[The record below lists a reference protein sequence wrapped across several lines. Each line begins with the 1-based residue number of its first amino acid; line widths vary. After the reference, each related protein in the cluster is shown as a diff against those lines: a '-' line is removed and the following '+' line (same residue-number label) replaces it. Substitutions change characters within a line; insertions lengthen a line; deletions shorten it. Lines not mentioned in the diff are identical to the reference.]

1 MIKLTDWIAAIP
13 PEDKT
18 IAYVG
23 EHESVTR
30 EFFLP
35 DLSYRE
41 YAFYLDVAFDLSTV
55 TTTAPP
61 RTIQTTQQTTTEKI
75 NAEGATVSSTAN
87 INKESYTDQNIT
99 VDCNAETDIAPLAKL
114 VQEDGIRLVWTVL
127 GQQTQLPGLL
137 RATLRAVGPNGEIKK
152 SAMMLFTVAQ
162 SVDASPAAPIS
173 LSEHEQ
179 MEQAMVQ
186 AFEQA
191 AQEKIDEMIDNAK
204 EWADNVHGVY
214 VGSGDMPEGAVI
226 QIDPE
231 GEAILLDNA
240 MSDDS
245 ENVPKTK
252 VVKAYVDK
260 VAKESTSYPGCFYR
274 TVNGVT
280 EWLNPP
286 MMSAKEYRTVERH
299 RGKPVYV
306 QEFSIGA
313 LPNATYKTYNTYVG
327 NVDRIL
333 CVSLATQNVSNNRTY
348 AYAATDTKCYVGED
362 PAEYMYISIDAPKDS
377 SGENG
382 FVTVKY
388 TKTTDS
394 AG

>member
-30 EFFLP
+30 EFFLS

-41 YAFYLDVAFDLSTV
+41 YAFYLDLAFDLSTV
-55 TTTAPP
+55 TTVEKP
-61 RTIQTTQQTTTEKI
+61 REIQTTQQTTTEKV
-75 NAEGATVSSTAN
+75 NADGTTVSATAN
-87 INKESYTDQNIT
+87 INKESYTDQDVI
-99 VDCNAETDIAPLAKL
+99 VDCKAKTDIAPLAKL
-114 VQEDGIRLVWTVL
+114 VREDGIRLVWTVL
-127 GQQTQLPGLL
+127 SQQTQLPGLL
-137 RATLRAVGPNGEIKK
+137 RATLRAVGPNGEVKK
-152 SAMMLFTVAQ
+152 SAMMLFVVAP
-162 SVDASPAAPIS
+162 SVGASPAAPIP
-173 LSEHEQ
+173 LTEHEQ

-186 AFEQA
+186 AFEYA
-191 AQEKIDEMIDNAK
+191 AQEKIEEMIDDAK

-214 VGSGDMPEGAVI
+214 VGSGEMPAAAVV

-231 GEAILLDNA
+231 GEAMTLDNV
-240 MSDDS
+240 MSDIS
-245 ENVPKTK
+245 EGVAKNK
-252 VVKAYVDK
+252 VVKAYVDTL
-260 VAKESTSYPGCFYR
+260 AKESTSYAGCFYR

-286 MMSAKEYRTVERH
+286 MLTGKEYRTVERN

-306 QEFSIGA
+306 QEFAVGA

-333 CVSLATQNVSNNRTY
+333 SASLAVQDASSGRTY
-348 AYAATDTKCYVGED
+348 AYASVDVKCYVGED
-362 PAEYMYISIDAPKDS
+362 ADNWMYVSIDAPNDS
-377 SGENG
+377 SGNNG

-388 TKTTDS
+388 TKTTD
-394 AG
+394 

>member
-1 MIKLTDWIAAIP
+1 MIKLTDWVAVIP

-30 EFFLP
+30 EFFLS
-35 DLSYRE
+35 DLSYRDNT
-41 YAFYLDVAFDLSTV
+41 FYLDMAFDLSTV
-55 TTTAPP
+55 TTVAKP
-61 RTIQTTQQTTTEKI
+61 RDIQTTQQTTTEI
-75 NAEGATVSSTAN
+75 VNAEGTTVSSTAN
-87 INKESYTDQNIT
+87 INKESYTSETVT
-99 VDCNAETDIAPLAKL
+99 VDCKAKTDIAPLAKL
-114 VQEDGIRLVWTVL
+114 VQQDGIRLVWTVL
-127 GQQTQLPGLL
+127 SQQTQLPGLL

-152 SAMMLFTVAQ
+152 SSMMLFTVAP
-162 SVDASPAAPIS
+162 SVGASPAAPIP

-186 AFEQA
+186 AFEHA
-191 AQEKIDEMIDNAK
+191 ARDKMDEMIDDAK
-204 EWADNVHGVY
+204 LWADNIHGVY
-214 VGSGDMPEGAVI
+214 VGGGDMPAAAVI

-231 GEAILLDNA
+231 GEAMTLDNV
-240 MSDDS
+240 MSDTS
-245 ENVPKTK
+245 ESVAKTK

-260 VAKESTSYPGCFYR
+260 VAMESTSYPGCFYR

-286 MMSAKEYRTVERH
+286 MMAGTEYRTAERN

-306 QEFSIGA
+306 QEFSVGA

-333 CVSLATQNVSNNRTY
+333 SANLAVQEASSGRTY
-348 AYAATDTKCYVGED
+348 AYATTGVKCYVGED
-362 PAEYMYISIDAPKDS
+362 AGNWMYISLDAADDA

-388 TKTTDS
+388 TKTTD
-394 AG
+394 

>member
-1 MIKLTDWIAAIP
+1 MIKLMDWIAVIG

-35 DLSYRE
+35 DLDYRD
-41 YAFYLDVAFDLSTV
+41 YAFYLDMAFDLSTV
-55 TTTAPP
+55 TTVAKP
-61 RTIQTTQQTTTEKI
+61 REIQTTQQTTTEKI

-87 INKESYTDQNIT
+87 INKESYTSETVT
-99 VDCNAETDIAPLAKL
+99 VDCKAKADIAPLAKL
-114 VQEDGIRLVWTVL
+114 VQQDGIRLVWTVL
-127 GQQTQLPGLL
+127 NQQTQLPGLL
-137 RATLRAVGPNGEIKK
+137 RATLRAVGPNGEVKK
-152 SAMMLFTVAQ
+152 SSMMLFTVAP
-162 SVDASPAAPIS
+162 SVGASPAAPIP

-186 AFEQA
+186 AFEHA
-191 AQEKIDEMIDNAK
+191 ARDKMDEMIDDAK
-204 EWADNVHGVY
+204 LWADNVHGVY
-214 VGSGDMPEGAVI
+214 VGSGDMPAAAVI

-231 GEAILLDNA
+231 GEAMTLDNV
-240 MSDDS
+240 MSDTS
-245 ENVPKTK
+245 EGVAKTK

-260 VAKESTSYPGCFYR
+260 IAKENTSYPGCFYR

-286 MMSAKEYRTVERH
+286 MMSGKEYRTVERN

-333 CVSLATQNVSNNRTY
+333 SANLAVQDASSGRTY
-348 AYAATDTKCYVGED
+348 AYASVEVKCYVGED
-362 PAEYMYISIDAPKDS
+362 GSDYMYVSIDAPNDS
-377 SGENG
+377 SGNNG

-388 TKTTDS
+388 TKTTD
-394 AG
+394 